1 METLAVMHV
10 FKNGGT
16 TLVERYRHNPGFVYQ
31 RVPGEVVYDYQ
42 GDNHKVYPFEFLDAE
57 RADIIFGHGVNFE
70 LDKWL
75 PLNHIRY
82 VTILRDP
89 VQRLL
94 SAYNYYKLEM
104 FNILGYV
111 TRIDFNTWFFNKSR
125 LLPTP
130 TYWQYQHFSSNEDLF
145 LQFGQVV
152 NTKRETQLYK
162 QAIQAI
168 DRCSDVFFLDDNYIE
183 KFDKL
188 AKSYNC
194 TPIET
199 VVHSHNTRE
208 QLEGIV
214 NTPYTRY
221 EDLSDRSKELIQKY
235 AKTEIDFYEYCKG
248 KFN

>member
-16 TLVERYRHNPGFVYQ
+16 TLIERYKHNLGFVYQ
-31 RVPGEVVYDYQ
+31 RVPGEIVYNYQ
-42 GDNHKVYPFEFLDAE
+42 GPNHKVCPVEFLDAKHTN
-57 RADIIFGHGVNFE
+57 IIFGHGVNFE
-70 LDKWL
+70 LDKLL
-75 PLNHIRY
+75 PHNRIKY

-145 LQFGQVV
+145 LDFGQQV
-152 NTKRETQLYK
+152 NTKREKQLYN
-162 QAIQAI
+162 QAIKTI
-168 DRCSDVFFLDDNYIE
+168 NHCSHVFFLEDNYIE

-188 AKSYNC
+188 AKLYNC

-199 VVHSHNTRE
+199 VVHSHNTRK
-208 QLEGIV
+208 QLEDIV
-214 NTPYTRY
+214 NTPYTCY